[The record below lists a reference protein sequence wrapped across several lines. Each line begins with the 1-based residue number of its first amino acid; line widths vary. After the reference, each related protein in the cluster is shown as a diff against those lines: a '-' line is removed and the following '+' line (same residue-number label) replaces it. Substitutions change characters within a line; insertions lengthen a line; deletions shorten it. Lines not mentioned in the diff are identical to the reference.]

1 MRKTHLPLIALFLVG
16 VTAAWAAS
24 GIEVLS
30 YHPAGPGYLCVTQ
43 STDYPLG
50 AYVEARTVIDGIEV
64 LLDST
69 PVDPMT
75 GIASVMF
82 PDDSP
87 FNFVN
92 LVAPGGLV
100 LASKPAGGNTIW
112 DDLLYED

>member
-1 MRKTHLPLIALFLVG
+1 MRKTHLPLIALCLVG

-30 YHPAGPGYLCVTQ
+30 YHPAGAGYLCVTQ

-75 GIASVMF
+75 GIACVLF
-82 PDDSP
+82 PEDSP
-87 FNFVN
+87 YNFVN
-92 LVAPGGLV
+92 LCAPGGLV
-100 LASKPAGGNTIW
+100 LASRPTGVDIFW